1 MISRIH
7 LINFRNYDNSVI
19 DFDGGMNLLVG
30 RNGQGKTNIL
40 EGIYY
45 LSLLRSFRTSNI
57 NEMRQ
62 WKSYFFTVSG
72 VVPSS
77 IGPADELM
85 VSYGAERRM
94 LVNNVPVYSASDFV
108 FRFICVTFIPED
120 LELVQGAPLQR
131 RRFLDIAIS
140 QISPDYLHNL
150 QGYAAA
156 LKNRNALLK
165 QPDKYDRLTITAY
178 DALLA
183 RNGAAIELARCAFV
197 EKLNRCLQSL
207 SDKLIED
214 SRLLRLKYMFRLRNN
229 LMQEYHLE
237 QAELEAA
244 IREALE
250 RNYERDVQ
258 NGSTSIGPH
267 RSDFTCIL
275 GEAQMGSYASQGE
288 CRLGSLS
295 IKLACLDAIREAR
308 ASNDVTL
315 LVDDVTGELDENRR
329 NRFFN
334 VIKDVGQVVFAC
346 TEIPQGFRE
355 KAKVMNIEAGTVRY

>member
-7 LINFRNYDNSVI
+7 LIHYRNYDDCII
-19 DFDGGMNLLVG
+19 DFDRGMNLLVG

-62 WKSYFFTVSG
+62 WKSNFFTVSG
-72 VVPSS
+72 VIPSEF
-77 IGPADELM
+77 GPADELM
-85 VSYGAERRM
+85 VTYGAERRM
-94 LVNNVPVYSASDFV
+94 LVNNVPVYRASDFV
-108 FRFICVTFIPED
+108 FKFICVTFIPED
-120 LELVQGAPLQR
+120 LDLVQGAPMQR

-140 QISPDYLHNL
+140 QISPDYLHHL
-150 QGYAAA
+150 QGYMAA

-165 QPDKYDRLTITAY
+165 QPEKYDRLTITAY
-178 DALLA
+178 DTLLA

-197 EKLNRCLQSL
+197 DRLNQCLQSL
-207 SDKLIED
+207 SEKLIED
-214 SRLLRLKYMFRLRNN
+214 DRVLRLKYMFRLGNN
-229 LMQEYHLE
+229 LLQEHHLE
-237 QAELEAA
+237 QGELESG

-250 RNYERDVQ
+250 RNFERDLQ
-258 NGSTSIGPH
+258 NGSTSVGPH

-275 GEAQMGSYASQGE
+275 GDAQMGSYASQGE

-295 IKLACLDAIREAR
+295 IKFACLDVIRESKG
-308 ASNDVTL
+308 SNDITL

-334 VIKDVGQVVFAC
+334 VIKDVGQVIFAC
-346 TEIPQGFRE
+346 TEIPQGFQE
-355 KAKVMNIEAGTVRY
+355 KAKLMNIQAGTVRC